1 MEQANRE
8 VHMENNAA
16 TKRLL
21 ERMFKAALK
30 ERFSQFARR
39 REPELFA
46 RTWARIVKKGG
57 IKSYL
62 TPWEWDSPMKIVDAL
77 DSLDD
82 YCDSVE
88 AMIQEHDKREKGKR
102 KIL

>member
-1 MEQANRE
+1 
-8 VHMENNAA
+8 MENNAA

-30 ERFSQFARR
+30 ERFSQFARK

-57 IKSYL
+57 IKAYL
-62 TPWEWDSPMKIVDAL
+62 TPWEWNSPMKIVDAL

-88 AMIQEHDKREKGKR
+88 AMVQEHDKREKGKR